1 MIKRLQW
8 LYPPTAHKF
17 FLNLMGITCD
27 RLQNLTECFS
37 EIKMQDDSAELCN
50 RLNFYKIL
58 DTEIQR
64 SQSCCTNLSL
74 CLVKLNFEDSAVGS
88 DHLIKDRIFHS
99 LGEFFFEEIRNWDTL
114 HRYEQQTYALLM
126 PQTSFDEAQ
135 DFCNRLKRIS
145 EKNYPEIDGVRLK
158 LDFGLAELTP
168 GKDETGAELLAK
180 ATSVLQNIGSQLG
193 SAGGELKIED

>member
-27 RLQNLTECFS
+27 RLERLTECFS
-37 EIKMQDDSAELCN
+37 EIKMQDDSSGLCN
-50 RLNFYKIL
+50 RLNFLKIL

-74 CLVKLNFEDSAVGS
+74 CFVKLNFEDSGAGS
-88 DHLIKDRIFHS
+88 DNLTKDRILHS
-99 LGEFFFEEIRNWDTL
+99 FGEVFSKEIRNWDTL

-135 DFCNRLKRIS
+135 NFCNRLKRLS
-145 EKNYPEIDGVRLK
+145 EKKYAEIDGMRLK
-158 LDFGLAELTP
+158 LAFGLAELTL
-168 GKDETGAELLAK
+168 GEDETGADLLAK
-180 ATSVLQNIGSQLG
+180 ASSVL
-193 SAGGELKIED
+193 